1 MVEDICFIFQCV
13 FTGGSVLPSSI
24 LFTTLSPLCPFPHQ
38 GEVALRRGDVTG
50 DNAVLYLAEVTSK
63 TACIKFQCEIK
74 FEVENRKPLAV
85 TIYDYYMPS
94 ELTSEGGG
102 EGWSEVIKG
111 EDHRGRSTICAVLYV
126 RITKCYFTHS
136 SPQH

>member
-13 FTGGSVLPSSI
+13 FTGGSVLPPSI
-24 LFTTLSPLCPFPHQ
+24 LFTTLSPLCPSPHQ